1 MCVLKRVHVI
11 ASVGT
16 IPRDGTRSETGQDG
30 FFKGTSYLYIAGW
43 SGTGRDGMGQV
54 FSKDHGIVPTLV
66 SANAHA
72 RVLPLGA
79 DKMHDASK

>member
-1 MCVLKRVHVI
+1 MGRD
-11 ASVGT
+11 
-16 IPRDGTRSETGQDG
+16 PRRDGTGFSKGPVISILRDGAGQDG
-30 FFKGTSYLYIAGW
+30 TGWDRFFSE
-43 SGTGRDGMGQV
+43 
-54 FSKDHGIVPTLV
+54 DHGIVPTLV